1 MKERK
6 MKIRIIHAVLVLGL
20 LVVSGCAGAPT
31 PAPVEPSPPAPI
43 LPEPTPPQLPSELPE
58 IKSISSAK
66 ERLIAPE
73 SSEQDIQELV
83 QGNNRFAF
91 DLYQSIRGDGDN
103 LFYSP
108 YSISLALAMTYA
120 GARGETANQIAET
133 LQFNLPDER
142 LHSAFNQLDLILHSR
157 GESVSEED
165 GRGFTLN
172 IVNSLWGQ
180 EGYAF
185 LSEFLDVLAENYG
198 AGLQLLDFENAA
210 EAARQVINE
219 WVMEQTNDRI
229 EDLIPEG
236 VINSLTR
243 LVLANAIYFDAAW
256 SSPFEAE
263 FTKEAEFSLLDG
275 SKVEVPLMNQTQF
288 YNYSSGEDFQA
299 IELPYQGYEMSMVI
313 LHPDPQAFETFESSL
328 TVEQL
333 EEILKE
339 MDRTN
344 IDLSLPKFEFDM
356 NLPLAQVLQE
366 LGMVDAF
373 EFGPADFSGMDGTR
387 ELYIQDVLHK
397 AFVSV
402 DEEGTEAAAA
412 TAVVIGVTSAPMEP
426 FSVKIDSPFIFLIR
440 DMETNSILF
449 LGRMLNPAP

>member
-1 MKERK
+1 
-6 MKIRIIHAVLVLGL
+6 MKIRMIHVVLVFGL
-20 LVVSGCAGAPT
+20 LVASGCTGAPT
-31 PAPVEPSPPAPI
+31 PAPVEPSPQVPI
-43 LPEPTPPQLPSELPE
+43 LPEPTPPQVPAVLPE
-58 IKSISSAK
+58 IKSVSSPK
-66 ERLIAPE
+66 ERLISPA
-73 SSEQDIQELV
+73 SNEQDLQELV
-83 QGNNRFAF
+83 AGNNRFAF
-91 DLYQSIRGDGDN
+91 DLYRSIRGNGDN

-120 GARGETANQIAET
+120 GARGETATQMAET
-133 LQFNLPDER
+133 LQFILPAER
-142 LHSAFNQLDLILHSR
+142 LHPAFNQLDLILHSR
-157 GESVSEED
+157 GQNLSEED

-180 EGYAF
+180 DGYDF
-185 LSEFLDVLAENYG
+185 LPEFLDLLAENYG
-198 AGLQLLDFENAA
+198 AGLQLLDFQNAA
-210 EAARQVINE
+210 EAARQIINE

-236 VINSLTR
+236 VINNLTR

-275 SKVEVPLMNQTQF
+275 SAVKVPMMNQTQF

-299 IELPYQGYEMSMVI
+299 IELPYRGYEMSMVI
-313 LHPDPQAFETFESSL
+313 LHPDPQGFGSFESSL

-333 EEILKE
+333 EEILNE
-339 MDRTN
+339 MERTN
-344 IDLSLPKFEFDM
+344 MDLSLPKFQFDM
-356 NLPLAQVLQE
+356 DLPLAQVLQD

-373 EFGPADFSGMDGTR
+373 EFGQADFSGMDGTR
-387 ELYIQDVLHK
+387 ELYLQDVLHK

-426 FSVKIDSPFIFLIR
+426 ITVKIDSPFIFLIR
-440 DMETNSILF
+440 DMETGSILF
-449 LGRMLNPAP
+449 FGRVLDPAQ

>member
-1 MKERK
+1 

-31 PAPVEPSPPAPI
+31 PAPVEPSPPVPI
-43 LPEPTPPQLPSELPE
+43 SPEPAPPQPPSELPE
-58 IKSISSAK
+58 IKSVSSPK
-66 ERLIAPE
+66 VRLDTPATN
-73 SSEQDIQELV
+73 EQDLAELV
-83 QGNNRFAF
+83 KGNNRFAF
-91 DLYQSIRGDGDN
+91 DLYQSIRGDGGN

-120 GARGETANQIAET
+120 GARGETANQMAES

-142 LHSAFNQLDLILHSR
+142 LHAAFNQLDLVLHSR
-157 GESVSEED
+157 GENVSEED

-180 EGYAF
+180 DGYDF
-185 LSEFLDVLAENYG
+185 LSEFLDILAENYG
-198 AGLQLLDFENAA
+198 AGLRLLDFESAA

-229 EDLIPEG
+229 KDLIPEG
-236 VINSLTR
+236 VINTLTR
-243 LVLANAIYFDAAW
+243 LVLVNAIYFDAAW
-256 SSPFEAE
+256 SSPFDAE

-275 SKVEVPLMNQTQF
+275 STVEVPMMNQTQF
-288 YNYSSGEDFQA
+288 YNYSNGEDFQA
-299 IELPYQGYEMSMVI
+299 IELPYRGYEMSMVI
-313 LHPDPQAFETFESSL
+313 LHPEPQAFGSFEGSL
-328 TVEQL
+328 AAERL
-333 EEILKE
+333 EEIVGELE
-339 MDRTN
+339 RTN
-344 IDLSLPKFEFDM
+344 VDISLPKFQFDM
-356 NLPLAQVLQE
+356 DLPLAQVLQE

-387 ELYIQDVLHK
+387 ELYLQDVLHK

-412 TAVVIGVTSAPMEP
+412 TAVVVGVTSAPMEP
-426 FSVKIDSPFIFLIR
+426 IQVKIDSPFIFLIR
-440 DMETNSILF
+440 DMETGSILF
-449 LGRMLNPAP
+449 LGRVLNPAS